1 MSNSKKTDQVSRKK
15 GCSNN
20 NQFKVN
26 NTNFVFYSSFPILQ
40 KYIILIPTYDVSLN
54 CVLQTIL
61 AVNAAAK
68 YVQYRVAQE
77 EANLEC

>member
-1 MSNSKKTDQVSRKK
+1 MRVRRRE
-15 GCSNN
+15 GAL
-20 NQFKVN
+20 N
-26 NTNFVFYSSFPILQ
+26 NTNSVYYSSFPILQ

-68 YVQYRVAQE
+68 YVQYRGAQE